1 MGLIKTKQEL
11 TDYLSGVGSVRDY
24 MLLCDERLEIERGKL
39 AIYKKDLENFS
50 KSSPSNLES
59 LWESKNDELRDMGL
73 PTLLLPD

>member
-1 MGLIKTKQEL
+1 
-11 TDYLSGVGSVRDY
+11 
-24 MLLCDERLEIERGKL
+24 MLLCDERLKIERGKF
-39 AIYKKDLENFS
+39 AIYKKDLENLS